1 METALPVPCL
11 VILVGPSSSGKST
24 WAAENFASSEIVS
37 SDELRSRVGI
47 VESDQ
52 LAGSVAFELLE
63 TIVAERLRR
72 QLTTVIDTTG
82 LDRERRL
89 SWIGSAETASIP
101 VFAAV
106 FDTDLDTCLA
116 RNDSRGDRH
125 PRGVVRNQHRRMKHA
140 IAEIE
145 EESYAAVLREAVVN
159 PTASSVVTSKQ
170 SKPEPEPRGRH
181 TFGLIV
187 PRFDWG
193 GDTPFAETLRS
204 IATRAEEAGFRD
216 IWLMDHFRQIQSV
229 GRPWEDIPE
238 PYTTLGYLAGAT
250 TTIRLG
256 CLVTSVTHRHPAVLA
271 QMIATLDV
279 LSGGRAVCGLGIGWD
294 EEEHKNFGIPFP
306 EVTTRYELVKETVD
320 VLRLMWGKGTPEY
333 KGKHFQADSLACYPR
348 PVQDPIPIL
357 IGGSGEKKTLLLVA
371 RLADAANVFG
381 TPERVAH
388 KVGVLREHCRAV
400 DRDFEEIEVTH
411 LVNAITAP
419 DRAGLRA
426 QVDWV
431 RPASVSFEDFVNKNN
446 GALPADLIGLFG
458 AYSDAGADHSI
469 VSLPNAHLDGGI
481 EAFAEVISGMR

>member
-1 METALPVPCL
+1 M
-11 VILVGPSSSGKST
+11 ILVGPSSSGKST

-47 VESDQ
+47 DESDQ
-52 LAGSVAFELLE
+52 SAGTVAFELLE

-89 SWIGSAETASIP
+89 SWIGAADTASIP

-116 RNDSRGDRH
+116 WNDAREDRR

-140 IAEIE
+140 NAEIE
-145 EESYAAVLREAVVN
+145 DESYTGVLRDAVVN
-159 PTASSVVTSKQ
+159 PTAPSVVTSKPSQ
-170 SKPEPEPRGRH
+170 PVSEAREGH

-187 PRFDWG
+187 SRFDWG
-193 GDTPFAETLRS
+193 DAPFPETLRS
-204 IATRAEEAGFRD
+204 IAARAEEAGFRD
-216 IWLMDHFRQIQSV
+216 IWLMDHFRQIRSV

-238 PYTTLGYLAGAT
+238 PYTTLGHLAGVT
-250 TTIRLG
+250 STIRLG
-256 CLVTSVTHRHPAVLA
+256 CLVTAVTHRHPAVLA

-306 EVTTRYELVKETVD
+306 DVATRYELLEESVD
-320 VLRLMWGKGTPEY
+320 ILRLMWGKGTPEFRGEHY
-333 KGKHFQADSLACYPR
+333 QADSLACYPR
-348 PVQDPIPIL
+348 PVQDPVPIL
-357 IGGSGEKKTLLLVA
+357 IGGSGEKKTLRLVA
-371 RLADAANVFG
+371 KLADAANLFG

-388 KVGVLREHCRAV
+388 KVGVLREHCEAV
-400 DRDFEEIEVTH
+400 ERDIEEIEVTH

-426 QVDWV
+426 QVDRV
-431 RPASVSFEDFVNKNN
+431 RPSSVSFEEFVNKNH
-446 GALPADLIGLFG
+446 GAQPADLIGLFA
-458 AYSDAGADHSI
+458 AYHESGADHSI
-469 VSLPNAHLDGGI
+469 VSLPNAHIEGGI